1 MKNSFFHTKEGGLTI
16 AFIIIMVSFFLIQN
30 GLKTGMDALAMVGF
44 VLVIAA
50 MLYSPVKVF
59 IMDRKK

>member
-30 GLKTGMDALAMVGF
+30 GLKTGMDAFAMVGF

>member
-1 MKNSFFHTKEGGLTI
+1 
-16 AFIIIMVSFFLIQN
+16 MVSFFLIQN

-59 IMDRKK
+59 IMDQKK

>member
-59 IMDRKK
+59 IMDQKK